1 MFLLYS
7 SLRTLMASTHVNH
20 NIYITEVKTG
30 KCLHS
35 LVGHRRTP
43 WCVTFHPTIPGLVA
57 SGCLDGEVRIWDLH
71 VSRPGVWGVDH
82 IVVVPEASR
91 MACKTNECPSCL
103 QGGSESWFTESNVAI
118 ASLAF
123 HPTAQL
129 LLIATNNELHFW
141 DWSRPEPFAVVKTGS
156 DTERVR
162 WVLRGE
168 KGAWGGC

>member
-1 MFLLYS
+1 MQQLVQNW
-7 SLRTLMASTHVNH
+7 LRTLFLKV
-20 NIYITEVKTG
+20 
-30 KCLHS
+30 L
-35 LVGHRRTP
+35 L
-43 WCVTFHPTIPGLVA
+43 
-57 SGCLDGEVRIWDLH
+57 
-71 VSRPGVWGVDH
+71 
-82 IVVVPEASR
+82 
-91 MACKTNECPSCL
+91 L

-162 WVLRGE
+162 WVGLLALLRVL
-168 KGAWGGC
+168 AGGPVHKQYKDLYFLRYELVVHCNTGVYAAFTTFGSPHCQASFYSGLFCCAAFECPWNSVKSEFERANWV

>member
-1 MFLLYS
+1 M
-7 SLRTLMASTHVNH
+7 
-20 NIYITEVKTG
+20 IT
-30 KCLHS
+30 S
-35 LVGHRRTP
+35 
-43 WCVTFHPTIPGLVA
+43 FF
-57 SGCLDGEVRIWDLH
+57 
-71 VSRPGVWGVDH
+71 
-82 IVVVPEASR
+82 
-91 MACKTNECPSCL
+91 L

-162 WVLRGE
+162 WVGQSGCGVSMKSELVRFRLYQQHSFHSTTEPCQASTFSTNGVKVPQMKYFRFLFMLDFDVLGFVDSGLATTSTQTCVFIVVYLSTCSFQVGE
-168 KGAWGGC
+168 V

>member
-1 MFLLYS
+1 MK
-7 SLRTLMASTHVNH
+7 RRR
-20 NIYITEVKTG
+20 
-30 KCLHS
+30 S
-35 LVGHRRTP
+35 LVLT
-43 WCVTFHPTIPGLVA
+43 VL
-57 SGCLDGEVRIWDLH
+57 L
-71 VSRPGVWGVDH
+71 
-82 IVVVPEASR
+82 
-91 MACKTNECPSCL
+91 L

-162 WVLRGE
+162 WAGVWARSASLSAFL
-168 KGAWGGC
+168 KP

>member
-1 MFLLYS
+1 MTVCFYFGELW
-7 SLRTLMASTHVNH
+7 SLPV
-20 NIYITEVKTG
+20 
-30 KCLHS
+30 C
-35 LVGHRRTP
+35 
-43 WCVTFHPTIPGLVA
+43 FF
-57 SGCLDGEVRIWDLH
+57 
-71 VSRPGVWGVDH
+71 
-82 IVVVPEASR
+82 
-91 MACKTNECPSCL
+91 L

-162 WVLRGE
+162 WVRQNQNQHGVSSD
-168 KGAWGGC
+168 

>member
-1 MFLLYS
+1 
-7 SLRTLMASTHVNH
+7 MASTHVNH

-71 VSRPGVWGVDH
+71 VSVCPLCWGGAGGGGWARAVTAFL
-82 IVVVPEASR
+82 P
-91 MACKTNECPSCL
+91 

-162 WVLRGE
+162 WVLG
-168 KGAWGGC
+168 

>member
-1 MFLLYS
+1 MFVS
-7 SLRTLMASTHVNH
+7 EAAETVVEDSRWVF
-20 NIYITEVKTG
+20 
-30 KCLHS
+30 
-35 LVGHRRTP
+35 
-43 WCVTFHPTIPGLVA
+43 VTMRSFF
-57 SGCLDGEVRIWDLH
+57 
-71 VSRPGVWGVDH
+71 
-82 IVVVPEASR
+82 
-91 MACKTNECPSCL
+91 

-162 WVLRGE
+162 WVPL
-168 KGAWGGC
+168 WGCLLVC

>member
-1 MFLLYS
+1 
-7 SLRTLMASTHVNH
+7 MASTHVNH

-71 VSRPGVWGVDH
+71 VSVFSEAAGT
-82 IVVVPEASR
+82 VVVNSGR
-91 MACKTNECPSCL
+91 ILVLMVLLL
-103 QGGSESWFTESNVAI
+103 QGGSESWFTESNAI

-162 WVLRGE
+162 WVRVWACSASVSAFLNPE
-168 KGAWGGC
+168 I

>member
-1 MFLLYS
+1 MV
-7 SLRTLMASTHVNH
+7 SL
-20 NIYITEVKTG
+20 
-30 KCLHS
+30 
-35 LVGHRRTP
+35 
-43 WCVTFHPTIPGLVA
+43 
-57 SGCLDGEVRIWDLH
+57 
-71 VSRPGVWGVDH
+71 
-82 IVVVPEASR
+82 
-91 MACKTNECPSCL
+91 L

-162 WVLRGE
+162 WVRMRGCLLAFLFC
-168 KGAWGGC
+168 KTINRM

>member
-1 MFLLYS
+1 MF
-7 SLRTLMASTHVNH
+7 
-20 NIYITEVKTG
+20 
-30 KCLHS
+30 
-35 LVGHRRTP
+35 
-43 WCVTFHPTIPGLVA
+43 
-57 SGCLDGEVRIWDLH
+57 
-71 VSRPGVWGVDH
+71 
-82 IVVVPEASR
+82 
-91 MACKTNECPSCL
+91 L

-162 WVLRGE
+162 WVEQSSCGGVDELRSDFCQSTTNTNE
-168 KGAWGGC
+168 EL

>member
-1 MFLLYS
+1 MFVS
-7 SLRTLMASTHVNH
+7 EAAETVVADGRW
-20 NIYITEVKTG
+20 IF
-30 KCLHS
+30 
-35 LVGHRRTP
+35 
-43 WCVTFHPTIPGLVA
+43 VTMRLFF
-57 SGCLDGEVRIWDLH
+57 
-71 VSRPGVWGVDH
+71 
-82 IVVVPEASR
+82 
-91 MACKTNECPSCL
+91 

-162 WVLRGE
+162 WVRF
-168 KGAWGGC
+168 WGCLLAC